1 MKEKKRLKIRNNL
14 GLHGRA
20 AARIVE
26 LAGQYRSDL
35 YFQKDDHEVDGES
48 ILSILTLDCPKGT
61 ELNVSAEGDD
71 AKELMDSL
79 SDLFEQKF
87 GENK

>member
-1 MKEKKRLKIRNNL
+1 MGETKKLKIRNDL

-35 YFQKDDHEVDGES
+35 YFQKDDYEVDGAS

-61 ELNVSAEGDD
+61 ELQARADGED
-71 AKELMDSL
+71 AKELIEGL
-79 SDLFEQKF
+79 SNLFEQKF